1 MKQQFTSFLLLALW
15 SIFSLNAQIFEYIG
29 TDEGLSSQRVLSIQQ
44 DKQGFIWILS
54 HKGVDRYNGKKFTH
68 YPLKKEG
75 YSVNLYPNL
84 NYLKTDRQQTVWA
97 IGKDGLAFRYNI
109 MRDSFQL
116 EFDLKKTYPELEKAP
131 ISAIYMDHQDN
142 IMFCAKNTL
151 YIYSPKEKEHYS
163 ILTRNIGTISH
174 ITQGEGNQYFFASE
188 KGLFSGC
195 INHYHLEND
204 APINLGMKYHI
215 DYIYYHAPSQRI
227 LINTLPKSM
236 LLYDCKSHEVIGL
249 NNAMTDIGVNN
260 IIPNRKD
267 SMEVLI
273 ATDGDGVYKLNLKN
287 HHLSHFLKEDTH
299 SINKMNGSIIKDIYM
314 DKADRIWNVIYP
326 SGITIYS
333 ESYPA
338 YSHIMHSANNPNSL
352 VHNFVNNIIE
362 DSDGDTWYATSN
374 GISHY
379 DSKQNRWNNYL
390 NNTKILSQKQN
401 TIFTALCEYK
411 PGYILA
417 GGYMSGV
424 YLIEKKT
431 GKTTFFTQENSSNG
445 DGDNKYIRSIFKDC
459 EGNIWS
465 GGIYKL
471 KLYNTQTREST
482 SFNTEYPITHIAQKD
497 SSTLWIGTINGIYMF
512 DIKQKKTLP
521 FESEIGC
528 VNMIYSPKDSPV
540 AYFATY
546 GNGLFSIDK
555 KTGETRKF
563 YTENSGLLSNNI
575 YSIIKGKGNFLYL
588 SSENGITKLD
598 LNDMSFTNWSK
609 EQGLQTA
616 NFNAKAAVH
625 THNGRLVF
633 GSNEGIIVLPD
644 SISFPQR
651 FNSKMYLSDLD
662 IMYHR
667 VYPGDKK
674 SPLNVPLN
682 ETPSITLKYNQNTFS
697 LRVSSVNFDNASNI
711 LYSWKLEGFY
721 NRWSKPSV
729 SETIRYTNLSPGKY
743 HLCIRAIHAENLH
756 IIEERSLYIHIEQ
769 PYWRT
774 TWAFVI
780 YAMLALAFIYML
792 MRYNQIRRD
801 RRESIDKINFFMHTA
816 HDIRTP
822 LTLIK
827 APLGEIMKNEH
838 LSEEGMTNLNL
849 AIQSTDDLSGLA
861 DNLINFQ
868 KEELYGSNINVTRH
882 ELNNYLQNCMKQ
894 YINYAQQKGI
904 SLSYKSQG
912 GKVNVW
918 IDQNKINA
926 ILRNLLS
933 NALNYTPEGGCVD
946 LEMSYNKNR
955 WFLTISDTGIGIP
968 KKEQKKLFKFL
979 FRASNATEQSI
990 SGSGIGML
998 LTYRLIKKHGGK
1010 ISFKS
1015 TENVGTSFQLNFP
1028 IHSKKYHYRTEELN
1042 NETATSVMYQENITA
1057 GKQQTEQ
1064 QQTKELLKDAPI
1076 ILLVEDNNNL
1086 RAFLNKCLAEHYR
1099 IMEATNGQE
1108 ALHKIK
1114 QQQPDLIIS
1123 DVMMPLMDG
1132 EKMCHIL
1139 KSDIETSHIP
1149 VILLTALGSRREIL
1163 RGLEMKADMYIVKP
1177 FDLMV
1182 LKANISN
1189 LLENRELL
1197 RKKFQMMPL
1206 EKHRPEPKVKMTM
1219 PSSLDN
1225 EFMDKV
1231 TRLVKEG
1238 LGKEFNVDILC
1249 SRMNMSRTSFYNKI
1263 KALTG
1268 IAPADF
1274 IRTVRMQEAARLL
1287 QSGQYTVS
1295 EVADILGFADPK
1307 YFTDNFK
1314 KYYGITPS
1322 TYMKQTKEKGR
1333 DDLQNIK

>member
-54 HKGVDRYNGKKFTH
+54 HKGVDRYNGKNFTH

-84 NYLKTDRQQTVWA
+84 NYLKTDRQQTVWE
-97 IGKDGLAFRYNI
+97 IGKDGLVFQYNI

-116 EFDLKKTYPELEKAP
+116 EFDLKKTYPELGKTP
-131 ISAIYMDHQDN
+131 ISVTYMDHQDN
-142 IMFCAKNTL
+142 ILFCAKNTL
-151 YIYSPKEKEHYS
+151 YIYNPKEKKHYS
-163 ILTRNIGTISH
+163 THTQHIGFISN
-174 ITQGEGNQYFFASE
+174 ITQGEGNQFYFASE
-188 KGLFSGC
+188 KGLFSAC
-195 INHYHLEND
+195 LNNFHLENIV
-204 APINLGMKYHI
+204 PIDLGMKYRI

-227 LINTLPKSM
+227 LINTLPKNM
-236 LLYDCKSHEVIGL
+236 LLYDCKSHDIIGL

-287 HHLSHFLKEDTH
+287 NHLSHFLKEDTH
-299 SINKMNGSIIKDIYM
+299 NLNKMNGSIIKDIYM
-314 DKADRIWNVIYP
+314 DKANRIWNVIYP
-326 SGITIYS
+326 TGITIYS
-333 ESYPA
+333 ENYPA
-338 YSHIMHSANNPNSL
+338 YFHIMHSANNPNSL
-352 VHNFVNNIIE
+352 VHNFVNGIIE

-379 DSKQNRWNNYL
+379 DFKRNKWNNYL
-390 NNTKILSQKQN
+390 NNTKYQSQKQN

-431 GKTTFFTQENSSNG
+431 GKTTFFTQKSSENKE
-445 DGDNKYIRSIFKDC
+445 GDNKYIRSIFKDC

-465 GGIYKL
+465 GGFYKL
-471 KLYNTQTREST
+471 RLHNTQTNISS

-497 SSTLWIGTINGIYMF
+497 SNTLWIGTINGVYMF
-512 DIKQKKTLP
+512 DSKQKKTLP

-528 VNMIYSPKDSPV
+528 VNMIYSPIDAPI

-546 GNGLFSIDK
+546 GNGLFAINK
-555 KTGETRKF
+555 KTGETRRF

-575 YSIIKGKGNFLYL
+575 YSIVKGKGNCLYI
-588 SSENGITKLD
+588 STENGITRID
-598 LNDMSFTNWSK
+598 LK
-609 EQGLQTA
+609 EMKFSSWTKGQGLQTA

-625 THNGRLVF
+625 TCKGRLIF
-633 GSNEGIIVLPD
+633 GSNEGIVILPD
-644 SISFPQR
+644 SISFPQK
-651 FNSKMYLSDLD
+651 FNSKMYLSNLD

-667 VYPGDKK
+667 VYPGDKN
-674 SPLNVPLN
+674 SPLTVPLN
-682 ETPSITLKYNQNTFS
+682 ETPSIKLKYNQNTFS
-697 LRVSSVNFDNASNI
+697 LKVSSINFDNASNI

-721 NRWSKPSV
+721 DQWNKPSN
-729 SETIRYTNLSPGKY
+729 SEIIRYTNLSPGKY
-743 HLCIRAIHAENLH
+743 YLRIRAIHAENLH
-756 IIEERSLYIHIEQ
+756 IIEERSLYIYIEQ
-769 PYWRT
+769 PYWFT
-774 TWAFVI
+774 VWAFLL
-780 YAMLALAFIYML
+780 YAILASVVIYML

-801 RRESIDKINFFMHTA
+801 RKASIDKINFFMHTA

-827 APLGEIMKNEH
+827 APLGEIMKNEQ
-838 LSEEGMTNLNL
+838 LSEEGLTNLNL
-849 AIQSTDDLSGLA
+849 AIQSTEDLSVLA

-868 KEELYGSNINVTRH
+868 KEELYGSNINVTKH
-882 ELNNYLQNCMKQ
+882 ELNAYLQT
-894 YINYAQQKGI
+894 YIQQFMNYAQQKGI
-904 SLSYKSQG
+904 QLRYKSQG
-912 GKVNVW
+912 NKVEVW
-918 IDQNKINA
+918 IDQNKVNA

-979 FRASNATEQSI
+979 FRASNATGQSI

-1015 TENVGTSFQLNFP
+1015 TENVGTSFRLDFP
-1028 IHSKKYHYRTEELN
+1028 IRSKKYHYQTKEPN
-1042 NETATSVMYQENITA
+1042 NEIATSVLYQENITA
-1057 GKQQTEQ
+1057 EKPLTEQ
-1064 QQTKELLKDAPI
+1064 QQTNKLLKDAPI

-1132 EKMCHIL
+1132 EEMCHIL

-1189 LLENRELL
+1189 ILENRELL
-1197 RKKFQMMPL
+1197 RQKFQKLPL
-1206 EKHRPEPKVKMTM
+1206 ENHKQEPTVKATM
-1219 PSSLDN
+1219 PSNLDN
-1225 EFMDKV
+1225 EFMEKV
-1231 TRLVKEG
+1231 TQLVKEG

-1249 SRMNMSRTSFYNKI
+1249 SQMNMSRTSFYNKI

-1268 IAPADF
+1268 VAPADF
-1274 IRTVRMQEAARLL
+1274 IRTVRMQEAATLL
-1287 QSGQYTVS
+1287 KSKQYTVS
-1295 EVADILGFADPK
+1295 EVADMLGFADPK
-1307 YFTDNFK
+1307 YFTDSFK
-1314 KYYGITPS
+1314 KYYGMPPS
-1322 TYMKQTKEKGR
+1322 SYMKQQK
-1333 DDLQNIK
+1333 